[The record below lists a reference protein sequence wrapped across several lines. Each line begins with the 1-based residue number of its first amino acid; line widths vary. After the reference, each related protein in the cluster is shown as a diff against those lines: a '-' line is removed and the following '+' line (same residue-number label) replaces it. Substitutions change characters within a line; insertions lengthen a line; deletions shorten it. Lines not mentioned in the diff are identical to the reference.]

1 LNAEQGGRSSGPPA
15 TPENHDCA
23 ATAYLPPWT
32 AVTGL
37 ASFVIRVTS
46 RQSWTSAAEA
56 GWLAPRDDE
65 RFLVRPGAV
74 LVVTEGVKIVGYF
87 HVEEV
92 TDQR

>member
-1 LNAEQGGRSSGPPA
+1 MAVRTRGAEDHGY
-15 TPENHDCA
+15 A

-37 ASFVIRVTS
+37 ASFMISVTN
-46 RQSWTSAAEA
+46 RQSWTSAVEA

-65 RFLVRPGAV
+65 RLLVRPRAV